1 MSPCLFNFFAEYI
14 IQNARL
20 DESQADIKIARRN
33 INNLRY
39 TDDTILK
46 AESKQK
52 LKNFLMKVKEKSE
65 KAGLKL
71 NIQKNQDCGILFLHF
86 MANKWVKVE
95 TDFLGSKS
103 LWTVTAA
110 MKLRDACLGRKALT
124 NLDSVLNSRDIT
136 LLTKI
141 LWFFQ

>member
-1 MSPCLFNFFAEYI
+1 
-14 IQNARL
+14 
-20 DESQADIKIARRN
+20 
-33 INNLRY
+33 
-39 TDDTILK
+39 
-46 AESKQK
+46 
-52 LKNFLMKVKEKSE
+52 MKVKEKSE

-86 MANKWVKVE
+86 MANRWVKVE
-95 TDFLGSKS
+95 AVISWALKS

-110 MKLRDACLGRKALT
+110 VKLRDACLGRKALT